1 MEHISKPKKNLFYD
15 LSTVCIPWLYVH
27 VSHSLYIYECS
38 LVLAS
43 TSILNK
49 HFTLAFM
56 KINEETIDTN
66 K

>member
-49 HFTLAFM
+49 HCTLAI
-56 KINEETIDTN
+56 KINEEKINTR